1 MDNNA
6 VNNDSKQYI
15 MVKFD
20 NEQYGIDIAYIDN
33 IVRLQPITRV
43 PHTQD
48 YFLGIINLRGEI
60 IPVMSLRRKFDLEDK
75 ENTNSSRILIIKYEG
90 NAKIG
95 MMVDE
100 VKEVVTLSEDDIE
113 KISSDSPD
121 SNRGYLAGVGKY
133 NDTLIT
139 LLNIGVIIPT
149 INPYFHP
156 HTNPQINTG
165 ICIGQSIE
173 PISGICPVK
182 NGNNKPS
189 AINNPDNVIFK
200 IILCLFIV
208 PPKNKKVFE
217 KEYLHDII
225 IKHYNASNSLLD
237 YNKIIQL
244 FC

>member
-6 VNNDSKQYI
+6 VNNDTKQYI

-43 PHTQD
+43 PHTQE

-60 IPVMSLRRKFDLEDK
+60 IPVMSLRRKFDLPDK
-75 ENTNSSRILIIKYEG
+75 ENTNASRILIIKYEG

-95 MMVDE
+95 MLVDE

-139 LLNIGVIIPT
+139 LLNIGVIISD
-149 INPYFHP
+149 I
-156 HTNPQINTG
+156 
-165 ICIGQSIE
+165 
-173 PISGICPVK
+173 
-182 NGNNKPS
+182 
-189 AINNPDNVIFK
+189 DNDF
-200 IILCLFIV
+200 
-208 PPKNKKVFE
+208 
-217 KEYLHDII
+217 
-225 IKHYNASNSLLD
+225 
-237 YNKIIQL
+237 
-244 FC
+244 

>member
-6 VNNDSKQYI
+6 ANNDTKQYI

-43 PHTQD
+43 PHTQE

-60 IPVMSLRRKFDLEDK
+60 IPVMSMRRKFDLPDK
-75 ENTNSSRILIIKYEG
+75 ENTNTSRILIIKYEG

-95 MMVDE
+95 MLVDE
-100 VKEVVTLSEDDIE
+100 VKEVVTLSENDVE

-139 LLNIGVIIPT
+139 LLNIGVIIND
-149 INPYFHP
+149 I
-156 HTNPQINTG
+156 
-165 ICIGQSIE
+165 
-173 PISGICPVK
+173 
-182 NGNNKPS
+182 
-189 AINNPDNVIFK
+189 DNDF
-200 IILCLFIV
+200 
-208 PPKNKKVFE
+208 
-217 KEYLHDII
+217 
-225 IKHYNASNSLLD
+225 
-237 YNKIIQL
+237 
-244 FC
+244 

>member
-1 MDNNA
+1 MDKNA

-43 PHTQD
+43 PHTQE

-60 IPVMSLRRKFDLEDK
+60 IPVMSMRRKFDLPDK
-75 ENTNSSRILIIKYEG
+75 ENTNTSRILIIKYEG

-95 MMVDE
+95 MLVDE
-100 VKEVVTLSEDDIE
+100 VKEVVTLSENDVE

-139 LLNIGVIIPT
+139 LLNIGVIIND
-149 INPYFHP
+149 I
-156 HTNPQINTG
+156 
-165 ICIGQSIE
+165 
-173 PISGICPVK
+173 
-182 NGNNKPS
+182 
-189 AINNPDNVIFK
+189 DNDF
-200 IILCLFIV
+200 
-208 PPKNKKVFE
+208 
-217 KEYLHDII
+217 
-225 IKHYNASNSLLD
+225 
-237 YNKIIQL
+237 
-244 FC
+244 